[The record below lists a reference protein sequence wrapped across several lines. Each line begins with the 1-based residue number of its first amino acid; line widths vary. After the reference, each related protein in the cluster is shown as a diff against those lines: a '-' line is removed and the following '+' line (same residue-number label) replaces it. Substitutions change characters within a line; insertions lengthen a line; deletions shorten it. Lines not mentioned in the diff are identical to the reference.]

1 MISCIAAE
9 LDHAAGIMNDLDGY
23 RELYTLSSQVPDW
36 RSDLGR
42 RHLLTDVLFI
52 MVAALIAGAQ
62 NCEDIYYFARS
73 GEAWF
78 RQFLRLPHGIPHHD
92 MYLRTLAAIRP
103 EQFEALVRAWAT
115 ALDAPGAISVQ
126 GNHVAIDG
134 QTLRGSLD
142 RGSGQTAVH
151 MVSAYLIEAG
161 FTLGCQRVDEK
172 TNEIKAIP
180 ELMRSLNLRGATV
193 TIDSMGCQREVAA
206 VTREQGAHYQLQVKG
221 NQPTLL
227 ENIKETMAEATRRRR
242 PGEGPAPRLD
252 RHREVDKG
260 HGRIETR
267 VCVLSRDL
275 SGIENAADWK
285 DLTGI
290 ASVLRERTDAISGI
304 ISNNISYY
312 IISDPKVTARDVE
325 RLARG
330 HWGIENGLHWSM
342 DVVWG
347 SDGHMLRDRTAAE
360 NMSRLRRFCAGMVKR
375 STGRGYSQRSVRL
388 TCGWNPNQIMRV
400 LRGDLLEIAPTKVMP
415 VKLRKAREAAAA
427 VAKKK

>member
-1 MISCIAAE
+1 
-9 LDHAAGIMNDLDGY
+9 MNDLNGY
-23 RELYTLSSQVPDW
+23 DELYALSAQVPDW
-36 RSDLGR
+36 RSDLGK

-62 NCEDIYYFARS
+62 NCEDIYFFARD

-103 EQFEALVRAWAT
+103 EQFEALVRAWAV
-115 ALDAPGAISVQ
+115 ALGAPGAISVQ
-126 GNHVAIDG
+126 GHQVAIDG

-151 MVSAYLIEAG
+151 MVSAYLTEAG

-172 TNEIKAIP
+172 TNEIIAIP
-180 ELMRSLNLRGATV
+180 ALMKSLNLRGATV
-193 TIDSMGCQREVAA
+193 TIDSMGCQREIAA
-206 VTREQGAHYQLQVKG
+206 VAREQGAHYQLQVKE
-221 NQPTLL
+221 NQPTLVK
-227 ENIKETMAEATRRRR
+227 NIKETMAEATRRRR
-242 PGEGPAPRLD
+242 PGEGPAPKSD
-252 RHREVDKG
+252 RHRDVDKG

-275 SGIENAADWK
+275 SGIENAVGWT
-285 DLTGI
+285 DLSGI
-290 ASVLRERTDAISGI
+290 ASVLRERTDAISGKT
-304 ISNNISYY
+304 SQEISYY
-312 IISDPKVTARDVE
+312 IISDPKATARDVA

-330 HWGIENGLHWSM
+330 HWAIENGLHWTL

-347 SDGHMLRDRTAAE
+347 SDGHRLRERTAAE
-360 NMSRLRRFCAGMVKR
+360 NMARLRRFCAGMVKR
-375 STGRGYSQRSVRL
+375 STGWGYSQRQVRL
-388 TCGWNPNQIMRV
+388 SCDRNPNQIMRV
-400 LRGDLLEIAPTKVMP
+400 LRGDVLECTRTKVLP
-415 VKLRKAREAAAA
+415 VKMRKAREAAAG